1 MIYEM
6 HAIEGLTVNN
16 ATKECMGLD
25 TFHGHFHLL
34 SRKRDKNKM
43 LEYTAKTRDQQS
55 LTSKITHTIN
65 HTIKNAKIYVA
76 RPSFL
81 HPWKRR
87 ISTVILSF
95 LSLVSSS
102 QLFTTKG

>member
-1 MIYEM
+1 MLYKM
-6 HAIEGLTVNN
+6 HSIEGLTVNN

-34 SRKRDKNKM
+34 SGKRDKHKM
-43 LEYTAKTRDQQS
+43 LGYAAKIRDQQS

-65 HTIKNAKIYVA
+65 HTIKNAKIYVD

-81 HPWKRR
+81 HP
-87 ISTVILSF
+87 
-95 LSLVSSS
+95 
-102 QLFTTKG
+102 